1 MKLEGDANDY
11 VGKGLSGGII
21 IIKPSKSSIISAEE
35 NIIAGN
41 TLLYG
46 SISGECYLNGVVGE
60 RFAVRNSGA
69 IAIAEGC
76 GDHGCEYM
84 TGGVVVIL
92 GDTGRNF
99 SAGMS
104 GGIAYVFDEGDDFY
118 EKCNRSMVEIK
129 KMTSLPVNRD
139 ISEED
144 IENDLLNYDEAR
156 LKKILQKH
164 IKYSNSVKAKM
175 IIDNWEKMLSK
186 FVKIT
191 PIEYRKALENKDIIK
206 LKEKIKVAGE

>member
-1 MKLEGDANDY
+1 
-11 VGKGLSGGII
+11 
-21 IIKPSKSSIISAEE
+21 
-35 NIIAGN
+35 
-41 TLLYG
+41 
-46 SISGECYLNGVVGE
+46 
-60 RFAVRNSGA
+60 
-69 IAIAEGC
+69 
-76 GDHGCEYM
+76 
-84 TGGVVVIL
+84 
-92 GDTGRNF
+92 
-99 SAGMS
+99 MS

-206 LKEKIKVAGE
+206 LKEKKK